1 MPRSCRCSWRTAA
14 CPSSQWCSSVSFRA
28 FDDLREA
35 VEPLQPRA
43 DALEGVGREHA
54 PAGTADLL
62 RGDEVRFLEQPDVL
76 LHPGQRHAEGLGEL
90 ADRRA
95 AGTEPFE
102 DGAAGRVGE
111 GCEGAIDGRGILNHW
126 VHYSRFGAAMQMPRC

>member
-1 MPRSCRCSWRTAA
+1 MPRSWRTAA

-35 VEPLQPRA
+35 VEALQPRA

-54 PAGTADLL
+54 PADAADLL
-62 RGDEVRFLEQPDVL
+62 RRHELRLLEQPDVF

-90 ADRRA
+90 TDGRA
-95 AGTEPFE
+95 AGAESFE
-102 DGAAGRVGE
+102 NGTAVRVGE
-111 GCEGAIDGRGILNHW
+111 GCERPVDG
-126 VHYSRFGAAMQMPRC
+126 